1 MFWEYVAGAL
11 IYSGNQI
18 LLWDFP
24 DHPVVKTLC
33 FHCWGNEFN
42 QGTNI
47 PHDVQHNQKKKKR
60 KKLLP
65 DFFAKTRPK
74 GSTMV
79 SLAPSTHSGTR
90 RTLNIYLLVFKFPSS
105 WVNDA
110 SPSRQMGLSFIAGGT
125 DRRAQ
130 GRIHMFLALSVHCAW
145 CQVICLHYHLLILA
159 RMLRGRG
166 Y

>member
-47 PHDVQHNQKKKKR
+47 PHDVQHNQKEKKR

-65 DFFAKTRPK
+65 DFFAKPGPK
-74 GSTMV
+74 GALWYLQHPAPTLGPEGHSTYICWY
-79 SLAPSTHSGTR
+79 S
-90 RTLNIYLLVFKFPSS
+90 N
-105 WVNDA
+105 
-110 SPSRQMGLSFIAGGT
+110 SP
-125 DRRAQ
+125 
-130 GRIHMFLALSVHCAW
+130 
-145 CQVICLHYHLLILA
+145 LH
-159 RMLRGRG
+159 G
-166 Y
+166 